1 MAHPEQ
7 NQSTAW
13 VAAQDNLTGG
23 IHAA

>member
-13 VAAQDNLTGG
+13 VAAQDSLTGG